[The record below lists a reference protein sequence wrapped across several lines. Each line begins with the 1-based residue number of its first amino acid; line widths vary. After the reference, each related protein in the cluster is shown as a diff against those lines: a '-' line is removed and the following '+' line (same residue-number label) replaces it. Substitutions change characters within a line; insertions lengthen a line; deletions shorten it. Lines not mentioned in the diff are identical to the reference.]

1 MEAERWIHDA
11 GMLAREVDHFA
22 IRVGTD
28 SGHDHRGNA
37 RVTRALD
44 TGRRVGILLGVEMN
58 VSVYHMIPHIS
69 GVIITAAERVRIE
82 GSVAR

>member
-37 RVTRALD
+37 GVKRALD

-58 VSVYHMIPHIS
+58 VTVYHTG
-69 GVIITAAERVRIE
+69 GVIITAAGRVRIE